1 MTFADVTD
9 AEIDAYVAS
18 GEPLEVAGAFTI
30 DSLGG
35 PFITRV
41 EGDPSTVV
49 GLSLSTLRD
58 LVVELGVEWTV
69 AVEPEPLT
77 RPVVGSLSFRSPIF
91 VGIGQIA
98 FDIEQ

>member
-9 AEIDAYVAS
+9 TEIDAYVAS

-35 PFITRV
+35 PFITAV

-49 GLSLSTLRD
+49 GLSLSTLR
-58 LVVELGVEWTV
+58 ERASISAIRTC
-69 AVEPEPLT
+69 
-77 RPVVGSLSFRSPIF
+77 R
-91 VGIGQIA
+91 
-98 FDIEQ
+98 